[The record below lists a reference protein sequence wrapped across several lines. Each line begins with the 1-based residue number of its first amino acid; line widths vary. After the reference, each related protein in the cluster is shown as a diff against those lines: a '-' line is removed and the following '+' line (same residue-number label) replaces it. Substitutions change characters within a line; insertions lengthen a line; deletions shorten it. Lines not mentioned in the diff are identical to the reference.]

1 VSAAAT
7 DPTAKVSSG
16 GDKLEALREL
26 APGLWVAERPLRFF
40 GAEIGTR
47 MTVIRLAD
55 GELFVHSPVALGW
68 QTKYEIDLLGTVKA
82 VVAPNRF
89 HHLYV
94 KDFAEFF
101 PNARFFA
108 APGLPIKRRDL
119 TFHGT
124 LTDSPDPLWAG
135 QIDQVVFRAAPLVNE
150 VVFFHPS
157 TRTLLLTDLVMN
169 VQFTASRLTR
179 LMLRLD
185 GIYGRFGVGRLDKWV
200 VRDRAAA
207 RRVIDRILEWD
218 FDRIILAHGYVVN
231 SDGKDMFRAAY
242 TWL

>member
-1 VSAAAT
+1 VSAAVT
-7 DPTAKVSSG
+7 DPAAKPSSAAN
-16 GDKLEALREL
+16 KLEALREL
-26 APGLWVAERPLRFF
+26 APGLWVAERPLRFL
-40 GAEIGTR
+40 GCELGTR
-47 MTVIRLAD
+47 MTVIRLTD

-68 QTKYEIDLLGTVKA
+68 QTKYEIDLLGAVKA

-108 APGLPIKRRDL
+108 APGLSLKRRDL

-124 LTDSPDPLWAG
+124 LTDSADPLWAG
-135 QIDQVVFRAAPLVNE
+135 QIDQVVFRAAPLLNE
-150 VVFFHPS
+150 VVFFHAS
-157 TRTLLLTDLVMN
+157 TRTLLLTDLAMN

-179 LMLRLD
+179 RVLQLD

-231 SDGKDMFRAAY
+231 SGGKDMLRDAY
-242 TWL
+242 AWL